1 MYRLTDTQSRSLLHA
16 GGLHTTGDR
25 GKNAALAAPTQQ
37 TTTNPKGGTMRRIKS
52 KAVVLAVILATA
64 GALAACGDDSDSED
78 TATADTTEV
87 AEEAA
92 TEDTTAAEEA
102 TPTEAGGPDL
112 SALSGK
118 TIGIISLAPGLEPVD
133 RLQAGVVECAEA
145 NGGST
150 QVFDAKGGTEA
161 VQAFEQANNAGVDAI
176 YNVANDI
183 GNGSLDA
190 ALKTAGDAG
199 RPVVTVWGGQ
209 RTGSYSITGLE
220 FQSAARV
227 GQYVIDR
234 IAAESGGIAA
244 GDVLIVNARVT
255 PSLRQRADAL
265 KAMTGKGSEYPDIK
279 VTEVEVDLANAV
291 ADAQAKVEQA
301 FQANPDIKAVYAS
314 FDSLGQGAAAAV
326 DGLDTKAFVVSFN
339 GDSTAL
345 DMIRAGKS
353 FAATAANDLEGTASL
368 GCELLAKLI
377 AGEKPEATTYW
388 MDSPLVTNKNV
399 PASGFATGPGSF
411 TLYNP

>member
-1 MYRLTDTQSRSLLHA
+1 MSRKHKSIL
-16 GGLHTTGDR
+16 
-25 GKNAALAAPTQQ
+25 ALAL
-37 TTTNPKGGTMRRIKS
+37 
-52 KAVVLAVILATA
+52 VVATA
-64 GALAACGDDSDSED
+64 GGLAACGDDSSSSED
-78 TATADTTEV
+78 TAAATADTT
-87 AEEAA
+87 AA
-92 TEDTTAAEEA
+92 TEDTTAA
-102 TPTEAGGPDL
+102 TEDTMAETSGADL
-112 SALSGK
+112 SALGGK
-118 TIGIISLAPGLEPVD
+118 TVGIISLAPGLEPVD
-133 RLQAGVVECAEA
+133 RLQAGVVDCVEA
-145 NGGST
+145 NGGKT

-161 VQAFEQANNAGVDAI
+161 VQAFEQANGAGVDAI

-190 ALKTAGDAG
+190 ALKAAGDAN

-209 RTGSYSITGLE
+209 RVGSYSITGLE

-234 IAAESGGIAA
+234 IAAENGGNAE

-255 PSLRQRADAL
+255 PSLRQRADAF
-265 KAMTGKGSEYPDIK
+265 KAMVGENSEYPGIS

-301 FQANPDIKAVYAS
+301 FQANPEIKAVYAS

-326 DGLDTKAFVVSFN
+326 DGLGANAFVVSFN
-339 GDSTAL
+339 GDSSAL
-345 DMIRAGKS
+345 DMIRSGKS
-353 FAATAANDLEGTASL
+353 FKATAANDLEGTATL

-388 MDSPLVTNKNV
+388 MDSPLVTDKNV

-411 TLYNP
+411 TLFNP

>member
-1 MYRLTDTQSRSLLHA
+1 MKS
-16 GGLHTTGDR
+16 
-25 GKNAALAAPTQQ
+25 KVVALA
-37 TTTNPKGGTMRRIKS
+37 
-52 KAVVLAVILATA
+52 VVLATA
-64 GALAACGDDSDSED
+64 GALAACGDDSDSASTDTAATEETATTED
-78 TATADTTEV
+78 TAT
-87 AEEAA
+87 
-92 TEDTTAAEEA
+92 EDTAAAEEA
-102 TPTEAGGPDL
+102 PAESAGPDL

-190 ALKTAGDAG
+190 ALKAAGDAG

-234 IAAESGGIAA
+234 IAAENGGTAA

-255 PSLRQRADAL
+255 PSLRQRADAF
-265 KAMTGKGSEYPDIK
+265 KAMVGQGSEYPDIE

-326 DGLDTKAFVVSFN
+326 DGLGNNAFVVSFN
-339 GDSTAL
+339 GDSSAL
-345 DMIRAGKS
+345 DLIRAGKS

-377 AGEKPEATTYW
+377 SGETPEATTYW
-388 MDSPLVTNKNV
+388 MDSPLVTDKNV

-411 TLYNP
+411 TLFNP

>member
-1 MYRLTDTQSRSLLHA
+1 M
-16 GGLHTTGDR
+16 
-25 GKNAALAAPTQQ
+25 
-37 TTTNPKGGTMRRIKS
+37 KS
-52 KAVVLAVILATA
+52 KAVALAVVLATA
-64 GALAACGDDSDSED
+64 GALAACGDDSDSTD
-78 TATADTTEV
+78 TATADTTAVAEETT

-92 TEDTTAAEEA
+92 TEDTVAAEEA
-102 TPTEAGGPDL
+102 APAGADL

-118 TIGIISLAPGLEPVD
+118 AVGIISLAPGLEPVD
-133 RLQAGVVECAEA
+133 RLQAGVVECVEA

-190 ALKTAGDAG
+190 ALKAAGDAG

-234 IAAESGGIAA
+234 IAAENGGTAA

-255 PSLRQRADAL
+255 PSLRQRADAF
-265 KAMTGKGSEYPDIK
+265 KAMTGEGSEYPDIK

-314 FDSLGQGAAAAV
+314 FDSLGQVQRQQSMVLATRHS
-326 DGLDTKAFVVSFN
+326 LCR
-339 GDSTAL
+339 STET
-345 DMIRAGKS
+345 RRHS
-353 FAATAANDLEGTASL
+353 T
-368 GCELLAKLI
+368 
-377 AGEKPEATTYW
+377 
-388 MDSPLVTNKNV
+388 
-399 PASGFATGPGSF
+399 
-411 TLYNP
+411 